1 MTVAA
6 GLAAALA
13 ACVAVLAAAPALASR
28 PALRHAPTALWLL
41 TLALTGAVAN
51 DGGIAAQALAVGAG
65 LLGAQV
71 LWSGPRASAIEPAAL
86 DAASWSGRA
95 LPGNWLA
102 LPWLLAAALQP
113 AVMPLWSAPAQ
124 AVVAI
129 ATIAASLSV
138 SATLPAVLA
147 ANWRWRLL
155 VAVAIAFAPVLG
167 PLELRDAWVEV
178 PLADGAHASQRNAGR
193 ADLAAWPA
201 WLGWAWASP
210 RWLAVVGVAAMLAA
224 RPRLARFVWASAG
237 VAALA
242 GTIGAAMAAQAA
254 LQGQRLGLDGGEG
267 PLAVVGDVGVGLGPG
282 MARVGLLLLLAPLL
296 DPGLRGQLR
305 APASAAQRCA
315 TGWAALAAALACTAL
330 AFWAPGALGPTWP
343 LDPASA
349 ALMTMTLAASLRTP
363 GARQDVAAVLALA
376 QLSAASLVLGG
387 GCGWR
392 VASVWLP

>member
-13 ACVAVLAAAPALASR
+13 ACVAVLAAAPGLASR
-28 PALRHAPTALWLL
+28 TAWRHAPTALWLL
-41 TLALTGAVAN
+41 TLALAGAVAN
-51 DGGIAAQALAVGAG
+51 DGGIAAQALAVAAG

-71 LWSGPRASAIEPAAL
+71 LWSGSRASTIEAAAH
-86 DAASWSGRA
+86 DATTLTGRA
-95 LPGNWLA
+95 MPGTWLA

-124 AVVAI
+124 AVVAL
-129 ATIAASLSV
+129 ATIAASLGV

-178 PLADGAHASQRNAGR
+178 PLADGAHASLRAAGR

-210 RWLAVVGVAAMLAA
+210 RWLAVVGIAAMLAA
-224 RPRLARFVWASAG
+224 RPKLARFVWAFAG

-242 GTIGAAMAAQAA
+242 GTVGAAMAAQAV
-254 LQGQRLGLDGGEG
+254 LQGQQLTLAGGEG
-267 PLAVVGDVGVGLGPG
+267 PLAIVGDVGVGPGPG

-296 DPGLRGQLR
+296 DPGLRGQLS
-305 APASAAQRCA
+305 APASAAQRSA
-315 TGWAALAAALACTAL
+315 TTWAALAAALACTAL
-330 AFWAPGALGPTWP
+330 ALWAPGALGPTWP
-343 LDPASA
+343 LDPGSA
-349 ALMTMTLAASLRTP
+349 ALMTMTLTALLRPP
-363 GARQDVAAVLALA
+363 GARRDVAAVLTLA
-376 QLSAASLVLGG
+376 QLVAASLVIGG